1 MIPDPETLTFDE
13 HGLLPVVVQDV
24 GSGAVLMVAWADRA
38 AVERTAETGFACFY
52 SRSRGRAWMKGES
65 SGNRMRVVEARADC
79 DRDTLLLRVR
89 PEGPACHTGARTC
102 FEENSAGPARTSHQG
117 SKRDAVAARRSE
129 ARDRRA
135 PQAYSTVRR
144 EARPSATKEMRV
156 DPAAQPNSDEKS
168 GLELGWLARV
178 IAGRRGADPE
188 ESYTARLLA
197 AGPERIGRKLGEEAM
212 ETVLAAVLPPDPADE
227 SGDGKDSLAW
237 EAADLLYHL
246 LVLLESRGVDVAEVA
261 AELARRH
268 SAKEPAE

>member
-1 MIPDPETLTFDE
+1 MIPDPELLIYDDR
-13 HGLLPVVVQDV
+13 GLLPVVVQDV

-38 AVERTAETGFACFY
+38 AVARTAETGFACFF
-52 SRSRGRAWMKGES
+52 SRSRGEPWMKGET

-89 PEGPACHTGARTC
+89 PEGPACHTGDRTC
-102 FEENSAGPARTSHQG
+102 FE
-117 SKRDAVAARRSE
+117 
-129 ARDRRA
+129 
-135 PQAYSTVRR
+135 
-144 EARPSATKEMRV
+144 
-156 DPAAQPNSDEKS
+156 PNPV

-178 IAGRRGADPE
+178 IAERRGADPE

-212 ETVLAAVLPPDPADE
+212 ETVLAAVLPPDPRDE
-227 SGDGKDSLAW
+227 SEDGKDSLAW

-268 SAKEPAE
+268 SPDRPPKEPSE